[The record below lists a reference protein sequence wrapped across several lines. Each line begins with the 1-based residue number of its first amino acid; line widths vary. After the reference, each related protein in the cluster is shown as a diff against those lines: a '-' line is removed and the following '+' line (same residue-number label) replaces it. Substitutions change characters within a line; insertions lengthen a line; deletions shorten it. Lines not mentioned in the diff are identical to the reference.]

1 MRNFIK
7 VVCVIMALACLLSMP
22 VYADDGSAYSSAFF
36 AAYDSFLR
44 NPSGTI
50 IRIWF
55 DVMGNGTM
63 DEIGASSIVLQRS
76 SDGINWT
83 AVKTFLPE
91 NYPKMICEN
100 TGLAC
105 DYVVYSGYSGYYYR
119 AYVEFYAKNS
129 RGTGYIWDY
138 SEVIYLQ
145 SS

>member
-1 MRNFIK
+1 MKKFINA
-7 VVCVIMALACLLSMP
+7 VCILMSLVCFLSVP
-22 VYADDGSAYSSAFF
+22 VYAENGSTYSSVFF
-36 AAYDSFLR
+36 CAYDSFLR

-50 IRIWF
+50 IQIWF
-55 DVMGNGTM
+55 DVAGNGTM
-63 DEIGASSIVLQRS
+63 DEIGASSIVLERS
-76 SDGINWT
+76 SDGIQWT

-105 DYVVYSGYSGYYYR
+105 DYVVYSGYYGYYYR
-119 AYVEFYAKNS
+119 AYVELYAKNG

-145 SS
+145 A

>member
-1 MRNFIK
+1 MKRFIST
-7 VVCVIMALACLLSMP
+7 VCVLMALVCFLSVP
-22 VYADDGSAYSSAFF
+22 VYADDGSTYSSVFF
-36 AAYDSFLR
+36 SAYDSFLR

-63 DEIGASSIVLQRS
+63 DEIGASSIVLERS
-76 SDGINWT
+76 SDGVQWT

-100 TGLAC
+100 TSIAY
-105 DYVVYSGYSGYYYR
+105 DYVVYSGSYGYYYR

-138 SEVIYLQ
+138 SEVIYFPV
-145 SS
+145 